1 MIIGSILPSPDKRI
15 EAGIDTLKSH
25 PRNPNNLNLYID
37 LLLRF
42 SHPIAASD
50 KKEIR
55 FMNAQEAAALYVGL
69 NLFIILVLVFLVI
82 RQRRI
87 HKVVIGDGGHKSLVL
102 AIRAHA
108 NAVEIIPLGLIGL
121 VALAGLGS
129 ALWIIH
135 VLGIMLTTGRI
146 LHAYGLSNSEGTSFG
161 RIAGMMLSLTSLLL
175 MGIAC
180 VLGAF

>member
-1 MIIGSILPSPDKRI
+1 
-15 EAGIDTLKSH
+15 
-25 PRNPNNLNLYID
+25 LNLYFD

-42 SHPIAASD
+42 GYPLASLD
-50 KKEIR
+50 KKETR
-55 FMNAQEAAALYVGL
+55 FMDAQEAAALYVGL
-69 NLFIILVLVFLVI
+69 NLFIILALVFLVI

-87 HKVVIGDGGHKSLVL
+87 HKCVIGDGGHKSLIL

-108 NAVEIIPLGLIGL
+108 NAVEIIPLGLIGF

-129 ALWIIH
+129 SPWIIH

-146 LHAYGLSNSEGTSFG
+146 LHGYGLSNSEGTSSG
-161 RIAGMMLSLTSLLL
+161 RMAGMMLSLTSLLL
-175 MGIAC
+175 LGVAC